1 MESFVRLIE
10 KLSRNL
16 DRAAGWAL
24 VAIMLLVVGNVILRL
39 LGHPIEGTYEL
50 VCFLASMSIGL
61 ALAQCAL
68 EDGHLSITFLVDRL
82 PRRLGAII
90 LFCGYAVTVVFL
102 AFTAWAIGRYA
113 TSMVSSGEVGMNTH
127 IPFYPFIYLITLGF
141 LVFCLVI
148 FIKLGALWKEVAKR

>member
-16 DRAAGWAL
+16 DRVAGWAL

-39 LGHPIEGTYEL
+39 FGQPIEGTYEW
-50 VCFLASMSIGL
+50 VSFLASLAIGL

-68 EDGHLSITFLVDRL
+68 EDGHLSVTFLVDKL
-82 PRRLGAII
+82 PRRLGAFI
-90 LFCGYAVTVVFL
+90 LFCGGAVTVVFL
-102 AFTAWAIGRYA
+102 AFTTWAIGRYA

-127 IPFYPFIYLITLGF
+127 IPFYPFIYLMALGF

-148 FIKLGALWKEVAKR
+148 FIKLGVLWKEVAKR